1 MRLAGIEVGP
11 DDAEWLVGRLYQDAH
26 APALNVALRIQK
38 ALELGTRILGLSH
51 QERMTILGVLDGPP
65 SSLSALRG
73 VLMQES

>member
-11 DDAEWLVGRLYQDAH
+11 DDEEWLVGRLYQDAH

-51 QERMTILGVLDGPP
+51 QERMTILGVWTARLHR
-65 SSLSALRG
+65 SRHF
-73 VLMQES
+73 VVC